1 MFDKKKKEKLERE
14 EFLNKRANLQAFV
27 DIQKLNSYVN
37 REELLNLC
45 TNDKIDAIFELLLLN
60 SEYYTVNLLYDKYCK
75 KKNKK

>member
-27 DIQKLNSYVN
+27 DVQKLNSYVN
-37 REELLNLC
+37 REELLNLS

-60 SEYYTVNLLYDKYCK
+60 SEYYTVNLLHDKYCK